1 MNLKVKSWIENDKE
15 KLIFGDGKNL
25 ILQYL
30 DSTGSI
36 EETANKLSMSED
48 NVLKHLRI
56 LEDNNKN
63 EMVLKI
69 QGLKKDSKASY
80 VLTPE
85 ARVVLQT
92 YQIYRHDIQKFAQ
105 KKYKELFY
113 DTFIIPS

>member
-1 MNLKVKSWIENDKE
+1 MNLKVKLWIENENKS
-15 KLIFGDGKNL
+15 LIFGDGKNL

-36 EETANKLSMSED
+36 KQTAKKLSMTEE
-48 NVLKHLRI
+48 NVLKHLQI
-56 LEDNNKN
+56 LEDNNTN

-85 ARVVLQT
+85 ARMVLQT
-92 YQIYRHDIQKFAQ
+92 YQIYQHDIKKFAQ
-105 KKYKELFY
+105 KRYKEIFK
-113 DTFIIPS
+113 DFKVT